1 MPVQTEN
8 KNYEKLRHAYILRQ
22 THRRNCRVS
31 IRFNAI
37 NFRGWSIRQVSHYT
51 ALADFNFHGYR
62 PAVYTEQHRKRA
74 RRKKARIKKMNA
86 DSQLK
91 RRTAGLNKKETR
103 MNE

>member
-37 NFRGWSIRQVSHYT
+37 RFPSGFQ
-51 ALADFNFHGYR
+51 LHGYR
-62 PAVYTEQHRKRA
+62 PVVYTEKHRKRA

-86 DSQLK
+86 DAQLK
-91 RRTAGLNKKETR
+91 RRTAGLNKKETSI
-103 MNE
+103 NE